1 MEIGDYLYIILLAAG
16 AIISMF
22 NKKKE
27 QKKEQ
32 AKSTPDI
39 EEQQPAK
46 EITLETILEDLLI
59 PTPKRKPV
67 ISEKPVIENQ
77 TVQQKI
83 AQIKSQ
89 NLKKA
94 TDYQFNDDY
103 YTKPKEKLNQI
114 NQPGVT
120 LSQQTNNKFN
130 NLILN
135 TINPQDLIKIDAI
148 LNRPYQ

>member
-27 QKKEQ
+27 QKKKQ
-32 AKSTPDI
+32 PKSTPDI

-67 ISEKPVIENQ
+67 MSEKPVVKNQ

-103 YTKPKEKLNQI
+103 YTKPK
-114 NQPGVT
+114 
-120 LSQQTNNKFN
+120 
-130 NLILN
+130 
-135 TINPQDLIKIDAI
+135 
-148 LNRPYQ
+148 